1 MVRPMNAMNCPKCR
15 TPTLQLATRG
25 AGGLRLDRCTRC
37 GGTWLDYGE
46 LAPAAE
52 DPLLPAEPPDAPQPD
67 PGADL
72 RSGPCPRCGIPL
84 RQVPF
89 PSGPFHVDGCPRCGG
104 LFLEPG
110 EFAAVAS
117 RHLVDELEQV
127 LPHRPVPPPPA
138 VSAPGAPPPLTH
150 EDRILLARAAD
161 LAARH
166 PEAAAF
172 LRAQLDKLAGK

>member
-1 MVRPMNAMNCPKCR
+1 MSALNCPKCR
-15 TPTLQLATRG
+15 TPTLELATRG

-52 DPLLPAEPPDAPQPD
+52 DPLLSPGPADAPAPE

-72 RSGPCPRCGIPL
+72 RTGPCPRCGIPL

-89 PSGPFHVDGCPRCGG
+89 PRGPFHVDGCPRCGG
-104 LFLEPG
+104 LFLEAG

-117 RHLVDELEQV
+117 RHLVDDLERV
-127 LPHRPVPPPPA
+127 LPQRPVPAPSVPTAPP
-138 VSAPGAPPPLTH
+138 APPPLTH

-166 PEAAAF
+166 PEAVAF
-172 LRAQLDKLAGK
+172 LRAQLAKLPGE